1 MTHNLLWLVVAT
13 LGNDVR
19 VDALDQLKRRV
30 FLKDFYLVDKPER
43 QQHCPAVIL
52 IVDRAALAFESP
64 DRSV

>member
-19 VDALDQLKRRV
+19 VDALDQLKGRV
-30 FLKDFYLVDKPER
+30 FLEDFYLINKPER
-43 QQHCPAVIL
+43 QQQCPAVIL
-52 IVDRAALAFESP
+52 IVDRSALAFESS

>member
-30 FLKDFYLVDKPER
+30 FLEDFYLVDKPER
-43 QQHCPAVIL
+43 QQQCSSVIL
-52 IVDRAALAFESP
+52 IVDRAALTLKPFN
-64 DRSV
+64 RSV